1 MGQFARRGADG
12 RLLQSANA
20 KLRGDKS
27 TSRGRN
33 VYSGSTH
40 SRFRIALE
48 FFRLKRISAY
58 MTTSTHVAKQPLP
71 SLAVAAIGV
80 VFGDIG
86 TSPLYSLKEAFSP
99 SHGIPL
105 TNTSILGVISLLFW
119 AIMIVVSVKYVLI
132 VMRADNNGEGGVLA
146 LMALALRSL
155 DRKSRSVVVLTALGI
170 FGACMFYGDAVITP
184 AISVMSAVEGLE
196 IAAPKLAHLVL
207 PLTMVILIA
216 LFWIQ
221 RHGTALVGRL
231 FGPIMV
237 IWFITI
243 AVLGAARIVQ
253 QPGVIAALNPYYAIS
268 FMSAHLLQAYVVLGS
283 VVLVLTGAE
292 ALYAD
297 MGHFGAKPIR
307 CAWYGLVMP
316 SLVINYFGQGALL
329 MQDHRA
335 IENPFFLL
343 APDWALLPLV
353 VLSTV
358 ATVIASQAVISGAY
372 SLTSQAILLGYVPRM
387 KVLHTSDLAIGQI
400 YVPVVNWM
408 LLFIILCIVVGFKSS
423 DNLAAAYGIAVTA
436 TMVMTTILVSVVMT
450 KLWKWNKW
458 LVGLI
463 IAGLLIIDLGFF
475 GANLLK
481 VEEGG
486 WLPLGIGALLFFLLM
501 TWFKGRMIVKERT
514 AADGIP
520 LMPFLQGLLAHPP
533 HRVSG
538 TAIYLTG
545 SDTLVPV
552 SLLHN
557 LKHNK
562 VLHERTIF
570 LTFKIR
576 DIPYV
581 SNAERVSVKDIGGG
595 LYLVK
600 ADYGFNETPD
610 VKAVLEEIGRIEGM
624 SFEMMDT
631 SFFLARETVVPTQLP
646 GMSIFRERVFAWM
659 HQNAAKPTDF
669 FSIPANRV
677 VELGTKIEI

>member
-1 MGQFARRGADG
+1 
-12 RLLQSANA
+12 
-20 KLRGDKS
+20 
-27 TSRGRN
+27 
-33 VYSGSTH
+33 
-40 SRFRIALE
+40 
-48 FFRLKRISAY
+48 

-71 SLAVAAIGV
+71 TLAIAAIGV

-99 SHGIPL
+99 AHGIPL
-105 TNTSILGVISLLFW
+105 NDTSILGVISLLFW
-119 AIMIVVSVKYVLI
+119 AIIIVVSVKYVLF
-132 VMRADNNGEGGVLA
+132 VMRADNDGEGGVLA
-146 LMALALRSL
+146 LMALSLRSFSG
-155 DRKSRSVVVLTALGI
+155 KSRAAMVLTMLGI

-184 AISVMSAVEGLE
+184 AISVMSAVEGLQL
-196 IAAPKLAHLVL
+196 AAPKLSHLVL

-237 IWFITI
+237 VWFVTI
-243 AVLGAARIVQ
+243 AVLGVSHIVRS
-253 QPGVIAALNPYYAIS
+253 PGVIAALNPYYAFS
-268 FMSAHLLQAYVVLGS
+268 FMGAHLLQAYVVLGS

-307 CAWYGLVMP
+307 VAWYALVMP
-316 SLVINYFGQGALL
+316 SLVLNYFGQGALL
-329 MQDHRA
+329 MQNPKA

-408 LLFIILCIVVGFKSS
+408 LLFIILCIVIGFKSS

-436 TMVMTTILVSVVMT
+436 TMVITTVLACVVMV
-450 KLWKWNKW
+450 KVWNWNK
-458 LVGLI
+458 LAVGVI
-463 IAGLLIIDLGFF
+463 IAAFMTVDLGFF

-501 TWFKGRMIVKERT
+501 TWYKGRMIVKERT

-570 LTFKIR
+570 LTFMTR
-576 DIPYV
+576 DVPYV
-581 SNAERVSVKDIGGG
+581 DDRTRVTVNDIGGG
-595 LYLVK
+595 LFLVK
-600 ADYGFNETPD
+600 AAYGFNETPD
-610 VKAVLEEIGRIEGM
+610 VQAVLHEVGRTYDTI
-624 SFEMMDT
+624 FEMMDT

-646 GMSIFRERVFAWM
+646 GMSIWRERVFAWM

>member
-1 MGQFARRGADG
+1 M
-12 RLLQSANA
+12 
-20 KLRGDKS
+20 
-27 TSRGRN
+27 
-33 VYSGSTH
+33 
-40 SRFRIALE
+40 AL
-48 FFRLKRISAY
+48 
-58 MTTSTHVAKQPLP
+58 
-71 SLAVAAIGV
+71 AAIGV

-86 TSPLYSLKEAFSP
+86 TSPLYALKEAFSE

-105 TNTSILGVISLLFW
+105 TDASILGVLSLLFW
-119 AIMIVVSVKYVLI
+119 AIIVVVSVKYVLF

-146 LMALALRSL
+146 LMALSLRPFASKGHFPGIL
-155 DRKSRSVVVLTALGI
+155 MMLGI

-196 IAAPKLAHLVL
+196 VATPQLSHLVI
-207 PLTMVILIA
+207 PITIVILAA

-221 RHGTALVGRL
+221 RHGTSLVGKL
-231 FGPIMV
+231 FGPIMLV
-237 IWFITI
+237 WFATLAALGIWHI
-243 AVLGAARIVQ
+243 AHEPGIV
-253 QPGVIAALNPYYAIS
+253 AALNPYYAVT
-268 FMSAHLLQAYVVLGS
+268 FMMRHMLQAYVVLGS
-283 VVLVLTGAE
+283 VFLVLTGAE

-307 CAWYGLVMP
+307 MAWYCLVMP
-316 SLVINYFGQGALL
+316 ALVLNYFGQGALL
-329 MQDHRA
+329 MHDRSA
-335 IENPFFLL
+335 LANPFYLM
-343 APDWALLPLV
+343 APDWATLPLV

-372 SLTSQAILLGYVPRM
+372 SLTSQAIQLGYVPRM
-387 KVLHTSDLAIGQI
+387 KILHTSDLSIGQI
-400 YVPVVNWM
+400 YVPVVNWL
-408 LLFIILCIVVGFKSS
+408 LLFVIVLVVLGFKSS
-423 DNLAAAYGIAVTA
+423 DNLAAAYGIAVTT
-436 TMVMTTILVSVVMT
+436 TMVITTILACVVMT
-450 KLWKWNKW
+450 KVWNWNKV
-458 LVGLI
+458 LVALI
-463 IAGLLIIDLGFF
+463 TAAFIVVDLAFF

-481 VEEGG
+481 VAEGG

-501 TWFKGRMIVKERT
+501 TWYKGRMLVKERT

-520 LMPFLQGLLAHPP
+520 LAPFLQGLLAHPP

-562 VLHERTIF
+562 VLHERTLF
-570 LTFKIR
+570 LTFITR

-581 SNAERVSVKDIGGG
+581 EEEDRVTVKDVGGG
-595 LYLVK
+595 LFIVK
-600 ADYGFNETPD
+600 AAYGFNETPD
-610 VKAVLEEIGRIEGM
+610 VKAVLSEIARTHAM
-624 SFEMMDT
+624 TFELMDT

-646 GMSIFRERVFAWM
+646 GMSILRERVFAWM

>member
-1 MGQFARRGADG
+1 MTD
-12 RLLQSANA
+12 
-20 KLRGDKS
+20 
-27 TSRGRN
+27 
-33 VYSGSTH
+33 TH
-40 SRFRIALE
+40 
-48 FFRLKRISAY
+48 
-58 MTTSTHVAKQPLP
+58 HVRKQPLP
-71 SLAVAAIGV
+71 SLAIAAIGV

-105 TNTSILGVISLLFW
+105 TNASILGVISLLFW
-119 AIMIVVSVKYVLI
+119 AIMIVVGIKYVLL

-146 LMALALRSL
+146 LMALSLRSFNP
-155 DRKSRSVVVLTALGI
+155 KSRAAGLLMMLGI

-184 AISVMSAVEGLE
+184 AISVLSAVEGL
-196 IAAPKLAHLVL
+196 KLALPGMSNLVL
-207 PLTMVILIA
+207 PITMVILVL

-221 RHGTALVGRL
+221 RHGTATVGRL

-237 IWFITI
+237 LWFLTL
-243 AVLGAARIVQ
+243 AVLGISHIVQ
-253 QPGVIAALNPYYAIS
+253 SPGIIAALNPYYAVS
-268 FMSAHLLQAYVVLGS
+268 FMSQHVLQAYVVLGS

-307 CAWYGLVMP
+307 FAWYALVMP
-316 SLVINYFGQGALL
+316 SLVLNYFGQGALL
-329 MQDHRA
+329 MHDPQA
-335 IENPFFLL
+335 IANPFFLL
-343 APDWALLPLV
+343 APEWALLPLV
-353 VLSTV
+353 VLATV

-372 SLTSQAILLGYVPRM
+372 SLTSQAIQLGYVPRM
-387 KVLHTSDLAIGQI
+387 KILHTSELAIGQI

-408 LLFIILCIVVGFKSS
+408 LLFIILCIVVAFKSS

-436 TMVMTTILVSVVMT
+436 TMVITTVLVGVVMV
-450 KLWKWNKW
+450 KFWKWNKL

-463 IAGLLIIDLGFF
+463 ISALITVDLGFF

-481 VEEGG
+481 VAEGG

-570 LTFKIR
+570 LTFITR

-581 SNAERVSVKDIGGG
+581 NDADRVTVKDVSGG

-600 ADYGFNETPD
+600 AVYGFNETPD
-610 VKAVLEEIGRIEGM
+610 VKAVLLEVGRRQNIT
-624 SFEMMDT
+624 FELMDT

-646 GMSIFRERVFAWM
+646 GMSVWRERVFAWM

>member
-1 MGQFARRGADG
+1 
-12 RLLQSANA
+12 
-20 KLRGDKS
+20 
-27 TSRGRN
+27 
-33 VYSGSTH
+33 
-40 SRFRIALE
+40 
-48 FFRLKRISAY
+48 

-71 SLAVAAIGV
+71 SLAMAAIGV

-105 TNTSILGVISLLFW
+105 TDTSILGVISLLFW
-119 AIMIVVSVKYVLI
+119 AIVIVVSIKYVLF
-132 VMRADNNGEGGVLA
+132 VMRADNDGEGGVLA
-146 LMALALRSL
+146 LMALSLRSFN
-155 DRKSRSVVVLTALGI
+155 RTTKAAAVLTALGI

-184 AISVMSAVEGLE
+184 AISVISAVEGLQ
-196 IAAPKLAHLVL
+196 IAAPKLSHLVL
-207 PLTMVILIA
+207 PLTMVILVA

-237 IWFITI
+237 VWFITL
-243 AVLGAARIVQ
+243 AVLGVSHIVQ
-253 QPGVIAALNPYYAIS
+253 SPGVIAALNPYYAFS
-268 FMSAHLLQAYVVLGS
+268 FMAAHLLQAYVVLGS

-297 MGHFGAKPIR
+297 MGHFGARPIR
-307 CAWYGLVMP
+307 IAWYVLVMP
-316 SLVINYFGQGALL
+316 SLVLNYFGQGALL
-329 MQDHRA
+329 MHDHGA

-408 LLFIILCIVVGFKSS
+408 LLFIILCIVLGFRSS

-436 TMVMTTILVSVVMT
+436 TMVITTVLACVVMV
-450 KLWKWNKW
+450 KVWKWNKL
-458 LVGLI
+458 LVGVIIGGFLI
-463 IAGLLIIDLGFF
+463 VDLGFF

-481 VEEGG
+481 VAEGG
-486 WLPLGIGALLFFLLM
+486 WLPLGIGGLLFFLLL
-501 TWFKGRMIVKERT
+501 TWYKGRMIVKDRT

-545 SDTLVPV
+545 SDAMVPV

-570 LTFKIR
+570 MTFTIR
-576 DIPYV
+576 DVPYV
-581 SNAERVSVKDIGGG
+581 HDAERVTMQDFGGG
-595 LYLVK
+595 LYLVR
-600 ADYGFNETPD
+600 AAYGFNETPD
-610 VKAVLEEIGRIEGM
+610 VKAVLDQVGREHDM
-624 SFEMMDT
+624 AFEMMDT
-631 SFFLARETVVPTQLP
+631 SFFIARETVVPTQLP
-646 GMSIFRERVFAWM
+646 GMSIWRERVFAWM
-659 HQNAAKPTDF
+659 HQNSAKPTDF

>member
-1 MGQFARRGADG
+1 
-12 RLLQSANA
+12 
-20 KLRGDKS
+20 
-27 TSRGRN
+27 
-33 VYSGSTH
+33 
-40 SRFRIALE
+40 
-48 FFRLKRISAY
+48 
-58 MTTSTHVAKQPLP
+58 MTDNNHAQAHKQPLP
-71 SLAVAAIGV
+71 SLAIAAIGV

-86 TSPLYSLKEAFSP
+86 TSPLYALKEAFSP
-99 SHGIPL
+99 AHGIAL
-105 TNTSILGVISLLFW
+105 TNDSILGVISLLFW
-119 AIMIVVSVKYVLI
+119 AIVIVVSIKYVLF

-146 LMALALRSL
+146 LMALALRPF
-155 DRKSRSVVVLTALGI
+155 DARSRTAGLLMMLGI

-196 IAAPKLAHLVL
+196 IATPHLSHLVL
-207 PLTMVILIA
+207 PITCVILVL

-221 RHGTALVGRL
+221 RHGTSIVGRL

-237 IWFITI
+237 LWFITI
-243 AVLGAARIVQ
+243 ALLGVGHIVRA
-253 QPGVIAALNPYYAIS
+253 PGVIAALNPQYAVS
-268 FMSAHLLQAYVVLGS
+268 FMSEHVLQAYVVLGS
-283 VVLVLTGAE
+283 VFLVLTGAE

-307 CAWYGLVMP
+307 MAWYALVMP
-316 SLVINYFGQGALL
+316 SLVLNYFGQGALL
-329 MQDHRA
+329 MREPSA
-335 IENPFFLL
+335 VENPFFLL

-372 SLTSQAILLGYVPRM
+372 SLTSQAIQLGYVPRM

-408 LLFIILCIVVGFKSS
+408 LLFVILCIVIGFKSS

-436 TMVMTTILVSVVMT
+436 TMVITTMLACVVMV
-450 KLWKWNKW
+450 KVWNWNKA
-458 LVGLI
+458 LVALI
-463 IAGLLIIDLGFF
+463 IAGFMTVDLAFLGS
-475 GANLLK
+475 NLLK
-481 VEEGG
+481 VAEGG

-501 TWFKGRMIVKERT
+501 TWYKGRMIVKDRT

-520 LMPFLQGLLAHPP
+520 LAPFLQGLLAHPP

-545 SDTLVPV
+545 SDSLVPV

-570 LTFKIR
+570 LTFVTR

-581 SNAERVSVKDIGGG
+581 KDEERVTVKDLGGG
-595 LYLVK
+595 LYVVK
-600 ADYGFNETPD
+600 AAYGFNETPD
-610 VKAVLEEIGRIEGM
+610 VKAVLLEVGRTHDM
-624 SFEMMDT
+624 SFELMDT

-646 GMSIFRERVFAWM
+646 GMSIFRERIFAWM

-669 FSIPANRV
+669 FAIPANRV

>member
-1 MGQFARRGADG
+1 MTDTNHSNTHKTS
-12 RLLQSANA
+12 LQA
-20 KLRGDKS
+20 
-27 TSRGRN
+27 
-33 VYSGSTH
+33 
-40 SRFRIALE
+40 
-48 FFRLKRISAY
+48 
-58 MTTSTHVAKQPLP
+58 
-71 SLAVAAIGV
+71 LAVAAIGV

-99 SHGIPL
+99 AHGIPL
-105 TNTSILGVISLLFW
+105 TQASILGVISLLFW
-119 AIMIVVSVKYVLI
+119 AIMLVVGVKYVMF

-146 LMALALRSL
+146 LMALALRSVEP
-155 DRKSRSVVVLTALGI
+155 RKHLTKILMALGI

-196 IAAPKLAHLVL
+196 IAAPQLTHMVL
-207 PLTMVILIA
+207 PITIVILIA

-221 RHGTALVGRL
+221 RHGTATVGKL

-237 IWFITI
+237 LWFITLAALGIYHI
-243 AVLGAARIVQ
+243 ARV
-253 QPGVIAALNPYYAIS
+253 PMVIAAINPYYAFS
-268 FMSAHLLQAYVVLGS
+268 FMADHVLQAYVVLGS

-297 MGHFGAKPIR
+297 MGHFGVRPIR
-307 CAWYGLVMP
+307 LAAYVLVMP
-316 SLVINYFGQGALL
+316 SLVLSYFGQGALL
-329 MQDHRA
+329 MQNPKA

-353 VLSTV
+353 VLSTI

-372 SLTSQAILLGYVPRM
+372 SLTSQAIQLGYVPRM

-400 YVPVVNWM
+400 YVPVVNWL
-408 LLFIILCIVVGFKSS
+408 LLFVILFIVVGFKSS

-436 TMVMTTILVSVVMT
+436 TMVITTILACVVMINV
-450 KLWKWNKW
+450 WKWNKL
-458 LVGLI
+458 LVAGI
-463 IAGLLIIDLGFF
+463 IGVFLVIDLGFF

-481 VEEGG
+481 VAQGG
-486 WLPLGIGALLFFLLM
+486 WLPLGIGALLFFLLT
-501 TWFKGRMIVKERT
+501 TWYKGRHIVKERT

-520 LMPFLQGLLAHPP
+520 LTPFLQGLLAHPP

-545 SDTLVPV
+545 NDRLVPV

-562 VLHERTIF
+562 VLHERTLF
-570 LTFKIR
+570 LTFVTR

-581 SNAERVSVKDIGGG
+581 RDDERVTVQEAGGG
-595 LYLVK
+595 LFIVK
-600 ADYGFNETPD
+600 AEYGFNETPD
-610 VKAVLEEIGRIEGM
+610 VKAVLEDIGRKHDFA
-624 SFEMMDT
+624 FELMDT
-631 SFFLARETVVPTQLP
+631 SFFLARETVVPTHLP
-646 GMSIFRERVFAWM
+646 GMSIWRERVFAWM

>member
-1 MGQFARRGADG
+1 MTDNNQAH
-12 RLLQSANA
+12 
-20 KLRGDKS
+20 
-27 TSRGRN
+27 
-33 VYSGSTH
+33 TH
-40 SRFRIALE
+40 
-48 FFRLKRISAY
+48 
-58 MTTSTHVAKQPLP
+58 KQPLH
-71 SLAVAAIGV
+71 SLAIAAIGV

-99 SHGIPL
+99 AHGIAL
-105 TNTSILGVISLLFW
+105 TNNSILGVISLLFW
-119 AIMIVVSVKYVLI
+119 AIVIVVGIKYVLF

-146 LMALALRSL
+146 LMALSLRSF
-155 DRKSRSVVVLTALGI
+155 DSRSKAAAVLMALGI
-170 FGACMFYGDAVITP
+170 FGSCMFYGDAVITP
-184 AISVMSAVEGLE
+184 AISVISAVEGLE
-196 IAAPKLAHLVL
+196 IATPQFSHLVL
-207 PLTMVILIA
+207 PITIVILIA

-221 RHGTALVGRL
+221 RHGTALVGKL
-231 FGPIMV
+231 FGPIM
-237 IWFITI
+237 ILWFITI
-243 AVLGAARIVQ
+243 AILGVYHIARA
-253 QPGVIAALNPYYAIS
+253 PGVIAALNPYYAAS
-268 FMSAHLLQAYVVLGS
+268 FMSAHMLQAYVVLGS

-307 CAWYGLVMP
+307 MAWYVLVMP
-316 SLVINYFGQGALL
+316 SLVLNYFGQGALL
-329 MQDHRA
+329 MQNPKA

-372 SLTSQAILLGYVPRM
+372 SLTAQAIQLGYVPRM
-387 KVLHTSDLAIGQI
+387 KVLHTSELAIGQI

-408 LLFIILCIVVGFKSS
+408 LLFIILCIVIGFKSS

-436 TMVMTTILVSVVMT
+436 TMVITTVLACVVMV
-450 KLWKWNKW
+450 KVWKWNKA
-458 LVGLI
+458 LVAFI
-463 IAGLLIIDLGFF
+463 IGAFMIVDLGFF

-501 TWFKGRMIVKERT
+501 TWHKGRMIVKERT

-520 LMPFLQGLLAHPP
+520 LAPFLQGLLAHPP

-570 LTFKIR
+570 LTFVTR

-581 SNAERVSVKDIGGG
+581 KDEERVTVRDVGGG
-595 LYLVK
+595 LFVVR
-600 ADYGFNETPD
+600 AAYGFNETPD
-610 VKAVLEEIGRIEGM
+610 VKATLLEVGRM
-624 SFEMMDT
+624 YDLTFELMDT

-646 GMSIFRERVFAWM
+646 GMSVWRERVFAWM

-669 FSIPANRV
+669 FAIPANRV